1 VKVKKHTVATISLT
15 VLILGLA
22 GVPALVSS
30 TVHPQPRKLHGTSP
44 SSSDTT
50 PSTARLA
57 ASYGKL
63 PLSFEANT
71 GQTNPAVKFLSH
83 GKGYALFL
91 TGTEAVLSL
100 RQPQPKKPGVR
111 SRQAEKLH
119 SSLRSRERDP
129 DDAQDTPQDTLVT
142 MRLLGANP
150 HATVSGAD
158 ELPGKANYFVGDDP
172 SKWRTNVPTY
182 ERVRYQNVYPGIDL
196 VYYGNQEGQLEYDFV
211 VAAGADPSQIAFNV
225 AAGILRQ
232 TSSSRGATVRTNS
245 QGDLVISSSDG
256 ELRFHKPVV
265 YQTTVAA
272 RNNPRFNRRRFI
284 DARFV
289 LDARN
294 RVHFALGPY
303 DSNQP
308 LVIDPVLSYSTYLGG
323 KNYSLGEGIA
333 VDSSGSAYVTGFTRS
348 ASFPTADPLNG
359 SLAGRQNVYVTKFNP
374 AGSALVYSTYL
385 GGNNFDFGL
394 GIALDSSGDAY
405 LTGFTTSTNF
415 PTVNAVQTAFAG
427 TTCAFVS
434 QLNPTGSALI
444 YSTYLGGNS
453 ENIGQGIAVDST
465 GSAYVT
471 GYTSS
476 TNFPTASP
484 LQPGLAGN
492 VNAFVS
498 KLSWNGSAVS
508 LVYSTYLGG
517 SEDDWS
523 QSIAVDSSG
532 DAYLTGYTTS
542 ADFPVANALQGNLAG
557 LQNAFVTELSWNGSA
572 LSLVYSTYLGGK
584 LRDYGEGIAVDSS
597 GDAYVTGFTS
607 SSNFPTASPFQA
619 SLAGPFDT
627 FISKLNW
634 SGSNLSM
641 VYSTFLGGNGTD
653 EAYSIALDPSGN
665 AYITGNTYST
675 NFPTLS
681 PLQATLPNPLV
692 SGFISGLNS
701 QGSALLYSTYL
712 GGNTEDSGLGIA
724 ADSSGSVYVT
734 GVTMSSNFP
743 TENPFQAKL
752 AGPAGSVNAFVSKIS
767 PPSPGVSLSPNTL
780 TFATQ
785 TVMTTSPSQSVLLTN
800 TGILPLTISGITVSA
815 NFGLATTGTSC
826 PYAGGPIVGT
836 CTIDVTFT
844 PPISGPITGS
854 VMITDNNNGMPG
866 STQTISLMGTGFASL
881 VVTASSGSMTY
892 GGNVPVITPSYV
904 GFLNGDTPASLTTQ
918 PTCTTTATNTSA
930 VGSYPSTC
938 MGAMDPKYMISYV
951 AGSVSVNPAPLTI
964 TAPSATISQG
974 SGIPSF
980 TPTYSGF
987 VNGQSAS
994 NLATQPACTTTA
1006 SNPNMPGNY
1015 PITCSGAVDSNYAIS
1030 YVAGTLTITASATQV
1045 SVSPSALLFNSQSV
1059 GTTSPPQQVTVMN
1072 QGNVALAFTNISV
1085 SGQYT
1090 QTNNCG
1096 GAIAPNNFCDISVTF
1111 VPTSGGDQDGALT
1124 LTDNATNSPQ
1134 TVSLSG
1140 NGASAVNLSSYYNV
1154 YAIATPGTDP
1164 QDGGFDTSSYA
1175 YDSSQIGTLLSYQNV
1190 IFPLAAANAPDAVSN
1205 ETVALPSGSYNQ
1217 LYLLGGCAYGPQT
1230 NLNVVVT
1237 YTDGSSSTFTQSF
1250 SDWGHPS
1257 NFTGETTVIRMPNR
1271 ITPGGG
1277 TQSGPWNVY
1286 GYTFNLTIGK
1296 TPASV
1301 SLPAKRNIVVLGIGL
1316 GGTN

>member
-1 VKVKKHTVATISLT
+1 
-15 VLILGLA
+15 
-22 GVPALVSS
+22 
-30 TVHPQPRKLHGTSP
+30 
-44 SSSDTT
+44 
-50 PSTARLA
+50 
-57 ASYGKL
+57 
-63 PLSFEANT
+63 LSFEANT

-91 TGTEAVLSL
+91 TGNEAMLAL

-111 SRQAEKLH
+111 SRQEEGPQ

-129 DDAQDTPQDTLVT
+129 DDAQDTQQDTLVT

-150 HATVSGAD
+150 RATASGAD
-158 ELPGKANYFVGDDP
+158 ELPGKANYFIGDDP

-182 ERVRYQNVYPGIDL
+182 EKVRYQNVYPGIDL

-211 VAAGADPSQIAFNV
+211 VAAGADPSDIEFNV
-225 AAGILRQ
+225 AAGVLRL
-232 TSSSRGATVRTNS
+232 TSSSRAATVRTNS
-245 QGDLVISSSDG
+245 QGDLVISSGGG
-256 ELRFHKPVV
+256 ELRFQKPVV
-265 YQTTVAA
+265 YQTIVEA
-272 RNNPRFNRRRFI
+272 RNNARLNTPRLNRRRFI

-289 LDARN
+289 LDVRN

-303 DSNQP
+303 DSTQP

-323 KNYSLGEGIA
+323 KTYSLGEGIA

-359 SLAGRQNVYVTKFNP
+359 SLTGKQNVFVTKFNP

-415 PTVNAVQTAFAG
+415 PAINAVQTAFAG

-434 QLNPTGSALI
+434 KLNATGSALI

-471 GYTSS
+471 GFTSS

-484 LQPGLAGN
+484 LQSSLAGN

-498 KLSWNGSAVS
+498 KLSWNGSALS
-508 LVYSTYLGG
+508 LAYSTYLGG
-517 SEDDWS
+517 SEYDWS
-523 QSIAVDSSG
+523 QSIAVDASG

-542 ADFPVANALQGNLAG
+542 PNFPVANALQGNLAG
-557 LQNAFVTELSWNGSA
+557 LQSAFVTELSWNGSA

-607 SSNFPTASPFQA
+607 STNFPTASPIQA

-653 EAYSIALDPSGN
+653 EAYSIALDSSGN

-681 PLQATLPNPLV
+681 PLQGNLPNPLV
-692 SGFISGLNS
+692 SGFVSGLNP

-712 GGNTEDSGLGIA
+712 GGNTEDTGLGIA
-724 ADSSGSVYVT
+724 ADSSGNVYVT
-734 GVTMSSNFP
+734 GITMSSNFP

-752 AGPAGSVNAFVSKIS
+752 AGAAGSVNAFVSKIS
-767 PPSPGVSLSPNTL
+767 PLSGVSLSPTAL

-785 TVMTTSPSQSVLLTN
+785 TVMTTSPSQSALLTN
-800 TGILPLTISGITVSA
+800 AGGLPLTISGITVSA

-826 PYAGGPIVGT
+826 PYAGGTIVVQGT

-854 VMITDNNNGMPG
+854 VTITDNNNGMAG
-866 STQTISLMGTGFASL
+866 STQTISLMGTGYASL
-881 VVTASSGSMTY
+881 VITASSGSMTY

-918 PTCTTTATNTSA
+918 PTCTTAATNTSA
-930 VGSYPSTC
+930 VGAYPSNCT
-938 MGAMDPKYMISYV
+938 GAVDPKYVISYV

-974 SGIPSF
+974 SAIPSF

-994 NLATQPACTTTA
+994 NLTTQPACTTTA
-1006 SNPNMPGNY
+1006 SNSNVPGNY

-1030 YVAGTLTITASATQV
+1030 YVAGTLTITPSATQV
-1045 SVSPSALLFNSQSV
+1045 SVSPSVLLFNSQSV

-1072 QGNVALAFTNISV
+1072 QGNVALAITNISV

-1090 QTNNCG
+1090 QTNNCS

-1111 VPTSGGDQDGALT
+1111 APTSGGDQDGALT

-1140 NGASAVNLSSYYNV
+1140 NGASAVNLSSYFNV

-1164 QDGGFDTSSYA
+1164 QHGGFDTAGYA
-1175 YDSSQIGTLLSYQNV
+1175 YDSSQIGTVLSYQNV

-1205 ETVALPSGSYNQ
+1205 ETVALPFGSYNQ

-1230 NLNVVVT
+1230 NLSLVVT
-1237 YTDGSSSTFTQSF
+1237 YTDGTSSTFTQSF

-1257 NFTGETTVIRMPNR
+1257 NFTGETTVIQMANR

-1286 GYTFNLTIGK
+1286 GYTFNLTAGK
-1296 TPASV
+1296 IPASV
-1301 SLPAKRNIVVLGIGL
+1301 SLPTRRNIVVLGIGL